1 MCYIVGEC
9 IGLGVT
15 LVLIQPTLTLSADQ
29 GSKLNLLPQ
38 HLRATVYNIDMYK
51 TPQDMDSIVY
61 NLRLL
66 KGVSPASLPRYFFNR
81 FAEVYL
87 VWAMKS
93 RKAALKNI
101 DTHFVEFLGMLQLIA
116 AGLIIWQV

>member
-1 MCYIVGEC
+1 
-9 IGLGVT
+9 
-15 LVLIQPTLTLSADQ
+15 LVIIQPTLTLSADQ
-29 GSKLNLLPQ
+29 GSKLNLPPQ